1 MLRREFITSMGA
13 AALLAPHLASAAV
26 REALPPEGVELIYR
40 VIYGGNEI
48 GTQTVR
54 IRDHDEDGH
63 VVIEH
68 EMTAEVRVL
77 FARVY
82 ALDHKSTEVWEGF
95 RLKSLRSET
104 IENDQRAVIE
114 GEAAETGFRVRNG
127 EQDWLV
133 PEGAVPTDSFWL
145 AAALESSHVINTR
158 TGESA
163 KPVVEKLADDRWHL
177 KAAFDHGEI
186 SATMHFDGDFLDFAE
201 IDSGGHTVTLTRA

>member
-1 MLRREFITSMGA
+1 MLRRDFIAGMGMLTA
-13 AALLAPHLASAAV
+13 FGPQLASAAV
-26 REALPPEGVELIYR
+26 RNPLPSKGVEIVYQ

-54 IRDHDEDGH
+54 IRDHDIDGH

-68 EMTAEVRVL
+68 EMSAEVRVL

-82 ALDHKSTEVWEGF
+82 ALDHRSTEVWEGF

-104 IENDQRAVIE
+104 IENDERSVIE
-114 GEAAETGFRVRNG
+114 GEAAESGFRVRKG
-127 EQDWLV
+127 DQDWLV

-145 AAALESSHVINTR
+145 AAALESAHVINTR

-163 KPVVEKLADDRWHL
+163 KPVVKKLADNRWHL
-177 KAAFDHGEI
+177 KAEFEHGDIE
-186 SATMHFDGDFLDFAE
+186 ATMHFDGDFLDMAE
-201 IDSGGHTVTLTRA
+201 IDSGGHKVTLARA